1 MKVSKRCRSFFLL
14 QKWPSP
20 HKYFHRLVLVE
31 TKLYLFC
38 NYTLMQVCSVKFPKI
53 SPAVTKR
60 GKLLVWGSENDE
72 QFEMADDSLQK
83 MEPSS
88 VNSVTQ
94 LVNLKLKPIKEA
106 WEVNNGLS
114 QHNISS
120 TTELLKPYI
129 CSPNAPYKEN
139 LWKWRETSRTLW
151 R

>member
-1 MKVSKRCRSFFLL
+1 
-14 QKWPSP
+14 
-20 HKYFHRLVLVE
+20 
-31 TKLYLFC
+31 
-38 NYTLMQVCSVKFPKI
+38 LMQVCSVKFPKI

-60 GKLLVWGSENDE
+60 GTLLVWGSENDLKW
-72 QFEMADDSLQK
+72 QDDSLQK

-94 LVNLKLKPIKEA
+94 LGNLKLKPIKEA

-129 CSPNAPYKEN
+129 CSTNTPYKEN
-139 LWKWRETSRTLW
+139 LWKWRETSTTLW